1 VTQHLAWG
9 LRSGSF
15 GPLPSP
21 RIKICGIRS
30 VADARFCAEAGA
42 DAVGVNFIASSPR
55 CVDADTARAITTELG
70 KSVLVVGL
78 VAGMSVDAIRSLRDA
93 TGVRCLQL
101 HGESAATDVEALL
114 PHAYASFQVSSA
126 DDVRRAAA
134 APGEYVMVDAKGA
147 GALGGTGHVFDWNL
161 VVDLARQRRLV
172 LAGGLVAAN
181 VGKAI
186 EKVRPWCVDTASGVE
201 SAPGV
206 KDHGKIREFIAAV
219 RAAG

>member
-1 VTQHLAWG
+1 V
-9 LRSGSF
+9 
-15 GPLPSP
+15 
-21 RIKICGIRS
+21 RS

-55 CVDADTARAITTELG
+55 CVDADMARAIVTELG

-78 VAGMSVDAIRSLRDA
+78 VTGMSVDAMRALRDA
-93 TGVRCLQL
+93 TGVGCLQL
-101 HGESAATDVEALL
+101 HGPSATSDVESLL
-114 PHAYASFQVSSA
+114 PHAYASIPVSTA
-126 DDVRRAAA
+126 EDVERAAA
-134 APGEYVMVDAKGA
+134 APGEYLMVDAKVP
-147 GALGGTGHVFDWNL
+147 GALGGTGHVFDWDL
-161 VVDLARQRRLV
+161 VVDLARHRRLV

-201 SAPGV
+201 SAPGI
-206 KDHGKIREFIAAV
+206 KDHGKIRDFIAAV